1 MIAAIAALCLRFES
15 AEVKPDIPYVAKPTE
30 EQKLDLY
37 IPAKHPFKTVIFAYG
52 GGWHSGSRKSMEPIG
67 RRLQSLGYGCAM
79 IGYRLSPAYKWPA
92 QIEDA
97 ADAAVWV
104 EKHIGEYGGDPK
116 GVWLAGHSSGAQ
128 LVVLLATDASW
139 LAKRGAKPA
148 DFRGVIGISTPI
160 DLEPHGKGLFA
171 DGLMAGHGAD
181 VFGRDIPTMRDAS
194 PISHLKGITAPPIL
208 LLVGDSDLPGL
219 SADAKRFAGA
229 VPNATCVV
237 VDGRNHMSMVT
248 GLVND
253 GDAVMKRIAEFIG
266 SR

>member
-1 MIAAIAALCLRFES
+1 MVAAIAALFLLSGS

-37 IPAKHPFKTVIFAYG
+37 LPAKRPFKTIVFAYG
-52 GGWHSGSRKSMEPIG
+52 GGWHSGSRKNMEPIG
-67 RRLQSLGYGCAM
+67 KRFQSLGYGCAM

-92 QIEDA
+92 QIDDA
-97 ADAAVWV
+97 ADAATWV

-116 GVWLAGHSSGAQ
+116 QVWLAGHSSGAH
-128 LVVLLATDASW
+128 LVVLLGCDASW
-139 LAKRGAKPA
+139 LAKRGTKPT

-160 DLEPHGKGLFA
+160 DLEPHNKAQFA

-194 PISHLKGITAPPIL
+194 PISHVNGMSAPPIL
-208 LLVGDSDLPGL
+208 LLVGDGDLPGL
-219 SADAKRFAGA
+219 AEDAKRLAATVPKA
-229 VPNATCVV
+229 VCVV
-237 VDGRNHMSMVT
+237 VEGRNHMSMVT

-253 GDAVMKRIAEFIG
+253 GDAVMKCIAEFVG
-266 SR
+266 SP